1 MLWFFGIM
9 TDTTTPHNHNTTQPQ
24 YHNTIPI
31 MTTSAP
37 IPASSLA
44 SDVQEGLLRT
54 PRKLPSK
61 YFYDARGD
69 ELFQAI
75 MRMPEYYLTDCEY
88 EILETH
94 RQDILDHI
102 GHHRF
107 ELAELGAGDGYKTKV
122 LLRHF
127 LEQDMDFRYCP
138 VDISGNVLRELE
150 ESLQSELPDLAFN
163 CLQGDY
169 FKMLEELQCRS
180 DAPKVILFLGA
191 NIGNMTREEAL
202 VFLQRIRANMHP
214 EDRLLIGFDLKK
226 DPDIILQAYND
237 PAGITAAFNLNLLRR
252 INRELAAN
260 FDLDQFRHWETYN
273 PMTGATKS
281 YIVSTQHQTV
291 TIGAL
296 QRSFTFAAWEAIDVE
311 LSQKYSLPEVE
322 SLLAEANLTPE
333 QHFQDQRNYFLDTL
347 ARPC

>member
-1 MLWFFGIM
+1 
-9 TDTTTPHNHNTTQPQ
+9 
-24 YHNTIPI
+24 
-31 MTTSAP
+31 MTTSTSV
-37 IPASSLA
+37 PASSLA

-122 LLRHF
+122 LLRYF
-127 LEQDMDFRYCP
+127 LEQERDFRYCP
-138 VDISGNVLRELE
+138 VDISGNVLQELE
-150 ESLQSELPDLAFN
+150 ESLQSELPSLTFN

-169 FKMLEELQCRS
+169 FDMLEELQCRS

-202 VFLQRIRANMHP
+202 GFLRRIRATMRD
-214 EDRLLIGFDLKK
+214 EDRLLVGFDLKK
-226 DPDIILQAYND
+226 DPDIILQAYDD

-252 INRELAAN
+252 INRELEAN

-281 YIVSTQHQTV
+281 YIVSTQQQTV

-296 QRSFTFAAWEAIDVE
+296 QRSFTFGAWEAIDVE

-322 SLLAEANLTPE
+322 SLLAEAGLTPE
-333 QHFQDQRNYFLDTL
+333 QHFQDQRKYFLDTL
-347 ARPC
+347 VRPI